1 MVSRRLGACF
11 SMEIPFW
18 TTSEGSLDSASLTL
32 FWISTAAR
40 SGSVEL
46 SKVTVAVK
54 EPVLVLEDSM

>member
-1 MVSRRLGACF
+1 MSSLFGACF
-11 SMEIPFW
+11 SMEIPFC
-18 TTSEGSLDSASLTL
+18 TTSEGRRDSASFTL